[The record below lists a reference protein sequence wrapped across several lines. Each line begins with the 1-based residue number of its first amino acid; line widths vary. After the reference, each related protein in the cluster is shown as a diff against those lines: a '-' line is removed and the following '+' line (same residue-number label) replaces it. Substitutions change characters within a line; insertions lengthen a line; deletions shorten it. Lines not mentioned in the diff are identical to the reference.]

1 MTVVKDAPAEAPIV
15 LRVDALHKRFG
26 DVAVLKGIDLKVRRG
41 EVISLI
47 GSSGSGKSTLL
58 RCLNFLEM
66 PTSGA
71 IEINGRGLHID
82 TESNGTTRLSNP
94 RLVDAFRQELG
105 MVFQNFNLWPHRTV
119 LENVTEA
126 LIWVK
131 KMRRVD
137 ADVRAMEVLT
147 RVGMAEKRTA
157 YPSALSGGQQQ
168 RVAIARVL
176 AMQPGIMLFDEPTS
190 ALDPELVG
198 EVLRVIRQLAD
209 EGNTILLVTHEMRFA
224 REVSS
229 RILFL
234 HQGVIE
240 DDGTPEEVFN
250 NSKSERVRKF
260 LSHP

>member
-1 MTVVKDAPAEAPIV
+1 MSVDVSPPIV
-15 LRVDALHKRFG
+15 LRVDALHKQFG
-26 DVAVLKGIDLKVRRG
+26 DVSVLKGIDLQVRQG

-47 GSSGSGKSTLL
+47 GSSGSGKSTFL
-58 RCLNFLEM
+58 RCLNLLEM

-71 IEINGRGLHID
+71 IEVNGQGLHID
-82 TESNGTTRLSNP
+82 TASDGTARLSNP
-94 RLVDAFRQELG
+94 RLVDTFRSQLG
-105 MVFQNFNLWPHRTV
+105 MVFQSFNLWPHRTV

-131 KMRRVD
+131 KLRRAN
-137 ADVRAMEVLT
+137 ADDRAMQVLT
-147 RVGMAEKRTA
+147 RVGMANKRDD
-157 YPSALSGGQQQ
+157 YPSSLSGGQQQ

-198 EVLRVIRQLAD
+198 EVLRVIRQLAE

-229 RILFL
+229 RIIFL

-240 DDGTPEEVFN
+240 DDGPPEHVFN
-250 NSKSERVRKF
+250 NSTSARVRAF
-260 LSHP
+260 LSQH